1 MEFRQAQMEARYQQ
15 MIQQAEVDCLREKD
29 AAIAEKA
36 EEYTVKLAAETKRLQ
51 EEQIKKHAQM
61 TQEIFEDVTRTL
73 KDEQKRKLAQT
84 KKDLE
89 AQYEEKLRVVDNNYN
104 GLLAKERQAKGKT
117 ELKNAQLEAEI
128 LELRAEV
135 KRALDEDKE
144 NHSRPGSSRQI
155 TDKELSKKL
164 KKLNRTLSS
173 STPK

>member
-1 MEFRQAQMEARYQQ
+1 
-15 MIQQAEVDCLREKD
+15 
-29 AAIAEKA
+29 
-36 EEYTVKLAAETKRLQ
+36 
-51 EEQIKKHAQM
+51 
-61 TQEIFEDVTRTL
+61 
-73 KDEQKRKLAQT
+73 
-84 KKDLE
+84 
-89 AQYEEKLRVVDNNYN
+89 
-104 GLLAKERQAKGKT
+104 LAKERQAKGKT